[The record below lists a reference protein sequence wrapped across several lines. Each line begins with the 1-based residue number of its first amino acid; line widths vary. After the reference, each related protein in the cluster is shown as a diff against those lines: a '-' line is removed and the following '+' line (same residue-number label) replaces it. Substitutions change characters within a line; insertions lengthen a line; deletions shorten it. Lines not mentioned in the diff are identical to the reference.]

1 MQLDAS
7 HNAGLNTLRPDPTQ
21 RVVGVTGAGSTPAS
35 WVERSLAA
43 VWHPCTQM
51 QWHPDL
57 PLVSIARAEGPWLT
71 GHDGARYFDA
81 IGSWWVCLL
90 GHRHPAVVQALRDQL
105 DRLDHVMLAGLTHQP
120 VIELSERLS
129 AMTGNVLGHAFYGSD
144 GASAI
149 EIAIKMSAHAWQH
162 LGHGAKQSF
171 VCLAGSYHG
180 ETLGALG
187 LTDLPGFRQPYE
199 GLVRP
204 AYVVPNADARQ
215 AQPGED
221 ARAVALR
228 QVGHLEALLAEHAER
243 IAAIVT
249 EPLVQGAGGMIFY
262 DPEYLRQVRALCNRY
277 SVHWIADEIAV
288 GCGRTGSFFACE
300 QSGVWPDLLCLSKG
314 ISGGFL
320 PLSIVLS
327 RDGLY
332 RLFLHDSASKAFL
345 HSHSFTGNPLA
356 CSAALAVLDVLEKDQ
371 VLAAN
376 RVRAARLTAR
386 LLPVSSHPRVRHFR
400 SLGMI
405 WAWDVADAPADFSQ
419 QVFRAALRHELL
431 LRPIG
436 TTVYL
441 MPPYLLGDHDID
453 ALADSVAAVMKEV
466 LA

>member
-1 MQLDAS
+1 MKFPNPAGNGQFAS
-7 HNAGLNTLRPDPTQ
+7 A
-21 RVVGVTGAGSTPAS
+21 

-51 QWHPDL
+51 KWHPDL
-57 PLVSIARAEGPWLT
+57 PLVSIERAEGPWLT

-105 DRLDHVMLAGLTHQP
+105 DQLDHVMLAGLTHRP

-129 AMTGNVLGHAFYGSD
+129 TMTGNVLGHAFYGSD

-162 LGHGAKQSF
+162 LGHRKKLSF

-187 LTDLPGFRQPYE
+187 VTDLPGFRQPYE

-204 AYVVPNADARQ
+204 AFVVPNADARQ
-215 AQPGED
+215 ARPGED
-221 ARAVALR
+221 ARRVALR
-228 QVGHLEALLAEHAER
+228 QVEHLEALLAEHADQ

-262 DPEYLRQVRALCNRY
+262 DPEYLRQVRALCDRY

-288 GCGRTGSFFACE
+288 GCGRTGTFFACE
-300 QSGVWPDLLCLSKG
+300 QCGVWPDLLCLSKG

-327 RDGLY
+327 RDELY

-356 CSAALAVLDVLEKDQ
+356 CSAALAVLDVLERDD

-376 RVRAARLTAR
+376 RLRAELLTAR
-386 LLPVSSHPRVRHFR
+386 LQPIARHPRVRHFR
-400 SLGMI
+400 QIGMI
-405 WAWDVADAPADFSQ
+405 WAWDVVDAPADFSH
-419 QVFRAALRHELL
+419 QVFRVALRHALL

-436 TTVYL
+436 STVYL
-441 MPPYLLGDHDID
+441 MPPYLLGECDID
-453 ALADSVAAVMKEV
+453 ALDGSVNGVMNEV

>member
-1 MQLDAS
+1 MKFQNS
-7 HNAGLNTLRPDPTQ
+7 
-21 RVVGVTGAGSTPAS
+21 GSNPHSTSS

-51 QWHPDL
+51 KWHPDL
-57 PLVSIARAEGPWLT
+57 PLVSIAHAEGLWLT

-90 GHRHPAVVQALRDQL
+90 GHRHPSVVQALRDQL
-105 DRLDHVMLAGLTHQP
+105 DRLDHVMLAGLTHEP

-129 AMTGNVLGHAFYGSD
+129 NMTGNVLGHAFYGSD

-162 LGHGAKQSF
+162 LGHGSKQSF
-171 VCLAGSYHG
+171 ICLAGSYHG

-187 LTDLPGFRQPYE
+187 VTDLPGFRQPYE

-204 AYVVPNADARQ
+204 AYVIPNADARQ
-215 AQPGED
+215 AGPNED

-228 QVGHLEALLAEHAER
+228 QAGRLETLLAERADQ

-262 DPEYLRQVRALCNRY
+262 DPEYLRQVRALCDRY

-300 QSGVWPDLLCLSKG
+300 HAGVWPDLLCLSKG

-332 RLFLHDSASKAFL
+332 RLFLDDSAAKAFL
-345 HSHSFTGNPLA
+345 HSHSFAGNPLA
-356 CSAALAVLDVLEKDQ
+356 CRAALAVLDVLEKDN
-371 VLAAN
+371 VLATN
-376 RVRAARLTAR
+376 RWRAGRLTAR
-386 LLPVSSHPRVRHFR
+386 LQPMLRHPRVRHFR
-400 SLGMI
+400 QLGMI
-405 WAWDVADAPADFSQ
+405 WAWDIADAPAGFSH
-419 QVFRAALRHELL
+419 QVFRVALRHELL

-436 TTVYL
+436 NTVYL
-441 MPPYLLGDHDID
+441 MPPYLLSDAEID
-453 ALADSVAAVMKEV
+453 TLADNVAAVMNGV

>member
-1 MQLDAS
+1 MKSGTFAQSGGS
-7 HNAGLNTLRPDPTQ
+7 HL
-21 RVVGVTGAGSTPAS
+21 S

-51 QWHPDL
+51 KWHPDL
-57 PLVSIARAEGPWLT
+57 PMLSVARAEGPWLT
-71 GHDGARYFDA
+71 GHDGAKYFDA
-81 IGSWWVCLL
+81 ISSWWVCLL

-105 DRLDHVMLAGLTHQP
+105 DQLDHVMLAGLTHQP

-129 AMTGNVLGHAFYGSD
+129 ELTGNVLGHAFYGSD

-162 LGHGAKQSF
+162 LGHRRKQSF
-171 VCLAGSYHG
+171 ICLAGSYHG

-187 LTDLPGFRQPYE
+187 VTDLPGFRQAYE

-204 AYVVPNADARQ
+204 AYVVPNADARE
-215 AQPGED
+215 ARPGED

-228 QVGHLEALLAEHAER
+228 QARHLESLLKDRANE

-262 DPEYLRQVRALCNRY
+262 DSEYLRQVRALCDRY

-300 QSGVWPDLLCLSKG
+300 QSGIWPDLLCLSKG
-314 ISGGFL
+314 ITGGFL
-320 PLSIVLS
+320 PLSVVLA
-327 RDGLY
+327 RDELY
-332 RLFLHDSASKAFL
+332 RLFLGDSASSAFL
-345 HSHSFTGNPLA
+345 HSHSYTGNPLA
-356 CSAALAVLDVLEKDQ
+356 CRAAVAVLDVLRKDD
-371 VLAAN
+371 VLTAN
-376 RVRAARLTAR
+376 RVRAERLTAR
-386 LLPVSSHPRVRHFR
+386 LQPVCGHPRVRHFR
-400 SLGMI
+400 QIGMI
-405 WAWDVADAPADFSQ
+405 WAWDIAAAPADFSR
-419 QVFRAALRHELL
+419 QVFRAALARGLL

-436 TTVYL
+436 ATVYL
-441 MPPYLLGDHDID
+441 MPPYLLSDADID
-453 ALADSVAAVMKEV
+453 ALAERVTAVMNQV

>member
-1 MQLDAS
+1 MNFRDA
-7 HNAGLNTLRPDPTQ
+7 
-21 RVVGVTGAGSTPAS
+21 AS
-35 WVERSLAA
+35 NGQSASAWVERSLAA

-51 QWHPDL
+51 KWHPDL
-57 PLVSIARAEGPWLT
+57 PLVSIERAEGPWLT

-90 GHRHPAVVQALRDQL
+90 GHRHPAVVRALRDQL
-105 DRLDHVMLAGLTHQP
+105 DRLDHVMLAGLTHRP

-129 AMTGNVLGHAFYGSD
+129 ELTGNVLGHAFYGSD

-162 LGHGAKQSF
+162 LGHRGKQSF

-187 LTDLPGFRQPYE
+187 VTDLPGFRQPYE

-204 AYVVPNADARQ
+204 AFVVPNADARQ
-215 AQPGED
+215 ARPGED
-221 ARAVALR
+221 ARQVALR
-228 QVGHLEALLAEHAER
+228 QVQHLEALLAGHGEQ

-314 ISGGFL
+314 IAGGFL
-320 PLSIVLS
+320 PLSIVLA
-327 RDGLY
+327 RDELY

-356 CSAALAVLDVLEKDQ
+356 CSAALAVLDVLEKDD
-371 VLAAN
+371 VLASN
-376 RVRAARLTAR
+376 RLRAERLTAR
-386 LLPVSSHPRVRHFR
+386 LQPLTRHPRVRHFR
-400 SLGMI
+400 QLGMI
-405 WAWDVADAPADFSQ
+405 WAWDVGDAPADFSH
-419 QVFRAALRHELL
+419 QVFRVALRHALL

-436 TTVYL
+436 RTVYL
-441 MPPYLLGDHDID
+441 MPPYLLGEGEID
-453 ALADSVAAVMKEV
+453 ALADSVNGVMNEV

>member
-1 MQLDAS
+1 MKSTAAAAQS
-7 HNAGLNTLRPDPTQ
+7 PPTW
-21 RVVGVTGAGSTPAS
+21 T
-35 WVERSLAA
+35 ERSLAA

-57 PLVSIARAEGPWLT
+57 PLVSIAGAEGPWLT
-71 GHDGARYFDA
+71 GHDGTRYFDA

-129 AMTGNVLGHAFYGSD
+129 KMTGNVLGHAFFGSD

-162 LGHGAKQSF
+162 LGHDKKQSF
-171 VCLAGSYHG
+171 VCLAGGYHG

-187 LTDLPGFRQPYE
+187 VTDLPGFRQPYE

-228 QVGHLEALLAEHAER
+228 QIRLLEALLAEHSDD

-262 DPEYLRQVRALCNRY
+262 DPEYLRQVRELCDRY
-277 SVHWIADEIAV
+277 AIHWIADEIAV

-300 QSGVWPDLLCLSKG
+300 QAGVWPDLLCLSKG
-314 ISGGFL
+314 IAGGLL

-327 RDGLY
+327 RDDIY
-332 RLFLHDSASKAFL
+332 RLFLDDSASRAFL

-356 CSAALAVLDVLEKDQ
+356 CRAALAVLDVLEKDN
-371 VLAAN
+371 VLVAN
-376 RVRAARLTAR
+376 RVRAKRLTAR
-386 LLPVSSHPRVRHFR
+386 LQTIARHPRVRHFR
-400 SLGMI
+400 HIGMI
-405 WAWDVADAPADFSQ
+405 WAWDIAAAPADFSH
-419 QVFRAALRHELL
+419 QVFRAGLQHELL

-436 TTVYL
+436 NTVYL
-441 MPPYLLGDHDID
+441 MPPYLLSEGDID
-453 ALADSVAAVMKEV
+453 TLADSVISTMEEV
-466 LA
+466 LP

>member
-1 MQLDAS
+1 MTAPPITADYGTRA
-7 HNAGLNTLRPDPTQ
+7 
-21 RVVGVTGAGSTPAS
+21 AS
-35 WVERSLAA
+35 WTERSLAA

-51 QWHPDL
+51 KWHPEL
-57 PLVSIARAEGPWLT
+57 PMLSIERAEGPWLT
-71 GHDGARYFDA
+71 DHDGKRYFDA

-105 DRLDHVMLAGLTHQP
+105 DELDHIMLAGLTHAP

-129 AMTGNVLGHAFYGSD
+129 ELTGNALGHAFYGSD

-162 LGHGAKQSF
+162 LGHRGKEDF

-187 LTDLPGFRQPYE
+187 VTDLAGFRQPYE

-204 AYVVPNADARQ
+204 AFVVPNADSRQ

-228 QVGHLEALLAEHAER
+228 QVKHLEALLQER
-243 IAAIVT
+243 AGRVAAVVT

-262 DPEYLRQVRALCNRY
+262 DPEYLRQVRALCDRH

-314 ISGGFL
+314 LSGGFL
-320 PLSIVLS
+320 PLSVVLS
-327 RDGLY
+327 RDALY
-332 RLFLHDSASKAFL
+332 RLFLDDNASKAFL

-356 CSAALAVLDVLEKDQ
+356 CRAALAVLDVLEKEH

-376 RVRAARLTAR
+376 RMRAQRLTSR
-386 LLPVSSHPRVRHFR
+386 LRPIAGHPRVRHFR
-400 SLGMI
+400 QLGMI
-405 WAWDVADAPADFSQ
+405 WAWDIADAAPGFSQ
-419 QVFRAALRHELL
+419 QVFRFALRHELL

-436 TTVYL
+436 NTVYL
-441 MPPYLLGDHDID
+441 MPPYLLEDTEID
-453 ALADSVAAVMKEV
+453 ALAGSVEAVMREV

>member
-1 MQLDAS
+1 MKSTAAPSQPS
-7 HNAGLNTLRPDPTQ
+7 PTW
-21 RVVGVTGAGSTPAS
+21 A
-35 WVERSLAA
+35 ERSLAA

-57 PLVSIARAEGPWLT
+57 PLVSIERAEGPWLT

-129 AMTGNVLGHAFYGSD
+129 KMTDNVLGHAFFGSD

-149 EIAIKMSAHAWQH
+149 EIAIKMSAHASQH
-162 LGHGAKQSF
+162 LGHGRKQSF
-171 VCLAGSYHG
+171 VCLAGGYHG

-187 LTDLPGFRQPYE
+187 VTDLPGFRQPYE

-228 QVGHLEALLAEHAER
+228 QVRLLEALLAEHSDD

-262 DPEYLRQVRALCNRY
+262 DPEYLRQVRALCDRY
-277 SVHWIADEIAV
+277 AVHWIADEIAV

-300 QSGVWPDLLCLSKG
+300 QAGVWPDLLCLSKG

-327 RDGLY
+327 RDEIY
-332 RLFLHDSASKAFL
+332 RLFLHDSASRAFL
-345 HSHSFTGNPLA
+345 HSHSYTGNPLA
-356 CSAALAVLDVLEKDQ
+356 CRAALAVLDVLEQDD
-371 VLAAN
+371 VLSAN
-376 RVRAARLTAR
+376 RVRAERLTAR
-386 LLPVSSHPRVRHFR
+386 LQPIVHHPRVQHFR
-400 SLGMI
+400 HIGMI
-405 WAWDVADAPADFSQ
+405 WAWDIAAAPADFSHR
-419 QVFRAALRHELL
+419 VFRAGLRHELL

-436 TTVYL
+436 NTVYL
-441 MPPYLLGDHDID
+441 MPPYLLSGGDID
-453 ALADSVAAVMKEV
+453 TLADSVIATMDEV